1 MRPVLAFELIVGN
14 WEQQTDSATFSP
26 INQVE
31 TDQIRRQLLF
41 WPFGEKVKVSRQQQ
55 PTSAW

>member
-14 WEQQTDSATFSP
+14 WEQHTDSATFSP

-41 WPFGEKVKVSRQQQ
+41 
-55 PTSAW
+55 

>member
-14 WEQQTDSATFSP
+14 WKQHTDSATFSP

-41 WPFGEKVKVSRQQQ
+41 
-55 PTSAW
+55 